1 MALGDTPEQCIEQ
14 SIAEHLDIAQ
24 SVARKH
30 AGVIAAI
37 AAAMIECMHRDSAIF
52 WRGNAGSAADSQHL
66 AAEHAPPR

>member
-1 MALGDTPEQCIEQ
+1 MGPGNTPEQCIQQ

-24 SVARKH
+24 SVARNH

-37 AAAMIECMHRDSAIF
+37 AGAMIECMNKDGAIF
-52 WRGNAGSAADSQHL
+52 WRGNGGGADSQHL